1 MLKCP
6 RGQAPGAPEALYSVR
21 IITHCSKRT
30 DLLLTCL
37 YLLSLHWSVTTFT
50 LLKGTLK
57 FRELSGLRPRTRARP
72 EPGTRC
78 AGSQPSAWPASGQP
92 LGSGPTPLCFVDVF
106 FPPGQTGSRVYDR
119 RSGGWGRE
127 CGAGSPSL
135 TSSGFWLPVA
145 KRQLFPLGSTCR
157 KQTRCAPRPQSR
169 AGGRFL
175 RPPLFCLI

>member
-21 IITHCSKRT
+21 IITHCSKHT

-78 AGSQPSAWPASGQP
+78 AGSQPSARPASGQP
-92 LGSGPTPLCFVDVF
+92 LGSGPTPTFLKISPGAATMEHQCFTVHVCLLHWTMSSMRARG
-106 FPPGQTGSRVYDR
+106 PP
-119 RSGGWGRE
+119 
-127 CGAGSPSL
+127 
-135 TSSGFWLPVA
+135 
-145 KRQLFPLGSTCR
+145 
-157 KQTRCAPRPQSR
+157 APRSVS
-169 AGGRFL
+169 GKVGT
-175 RPPLFCLI
+175 